1 LLNQFLKNERIKGG
15 EQMKR
20 QGFTLV
26 ELAIIIVIIGILAAV
41 AVPAF
46 VDLQTKAKENAA
58 KAGLGTIR
66 SVVAMQY
73 ANNVANG
80 AASFPATIE
89 GSHFADGKVP
99 ENPLVGTSTVGTACG
114 TGIAWKYEASNGKVT
129 ACDANGQELTW

>member
-1 LLNQFLKNERIKGG
+1 
-15 EQMKR
+15 MKR

-66 SVVAMQY
+66 SAVAMRY

-89 GSHFADGKVP
+89 GSYFADGKVP
-99 ENPLVGTSTVGTACG
+99 ENPLVGSSNVGTACG
-114 TGIAWKYEASNGKVT
+114 TNIAWKYESSNGKVT